1 MEVRNMLDQA
11 EKKRYNRHLLLT
23 EIGQLGQEK
32 LKAARVLMIG
42 AGGLGCPALQYLTS
56 AGVGTIGIV
65 DFDVVDVS
73 NLQRQVLFTIDDL
86 GENKAEVAAKRLSRL
101 NDRIQ
106 FRVYAEKLTT
116 KNALAIFE
124 EYDLILDGT
133 DNFSTRYLVNDASI
147 LTNIPLV
154 YGSIYKF
161 EGQFSVFN
169 FNNGPSYRCL
179 FPTPPAAGT
188 VLNCSEIGV
197 LGVLPGVI
205 GTQMANEAL
214 KIILGIGEVLTGKLM
229 LYNALET
236 TYTKL
241 TIPRSSDEIEKV
253 HAQSPLFEEYDYDL
267 FCGVDRVL
275 APNELNL
282 DMFRNYINHSDYS
295 L

>member
-1 MEVRNMLDQA
+1 
-11 EKKRYNRHLLLT
+11 
-23 EIGQLGQEK
+23 
-32 LKAARVLMIG
+32 
-42 AGGLGCPALQYLTS
+42 
-56 AGVGTIGIV
+56 
-65 DFDVVDVS
+65 
-73 NLQRQVLFTIDDL
+73 
-86 GENKAEVAAKRLSRL
+86 
-101 NDRIQ
+101 
-106 FRVYAEKLTT
+106 
-116 KNALAIFE
+116 
-124 EYDLILDGT
+124 LILDGT

-147 LTNIPLV
+147 LTNTPLV

-282 DMFRNYINHSDYS
+282 DMFRNYINHSDYIIIDLREEWELPELS
-295 L
+295 GENVVNMGMDELKRIQENVPVDKQIILACQTGYRSAQAQLFLTELLLDRQILHLKGGLENYDGQEN